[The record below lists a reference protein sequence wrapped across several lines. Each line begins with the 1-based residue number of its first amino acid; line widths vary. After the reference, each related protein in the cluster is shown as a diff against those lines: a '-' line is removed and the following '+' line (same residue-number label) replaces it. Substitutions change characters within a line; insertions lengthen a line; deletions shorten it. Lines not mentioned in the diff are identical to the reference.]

1 MLLSKISIGYLAA
14 IISAYL
20 LGSIPVGLFVVQLL
34 TKKDIRTI
42 GSGRTGGTNAFR
54 AGGIW
59 AGVLTALG
67 DLLKGF
73 GAVYLARLILSSDH
87 LILEAIC
94 AVAVV
99 IGHNWSAFIGFKG
112 GAGTTPTVGAAI
124 ALWPTSAMFL
134 IPLIPALLVLTGY
147 ASVTSTALVVAII
160 ITFVLRWWLADQPV
174 AYIGF
179 AIGAALMVGLSLIP
193 NYRRLIAGTER
204 LVGPRA
210 KAQARRS
217 ENSA

>member
-1 MLLSKISIGYLAA
+1 MILSNTSIGYLAA
-14 IISAYL
+14 TIVAYL
-20 LGSIPVGLFVVQLL
+20 LGSIPMGLFVVQLF

-59 AGVLTALG
+59 TGVFTALG

-73 GAVYLARLILSSDH
+73 GAVYVARLILPGH
-87 LILEAIC
+87 PALEAIC
-94 AVAVV
+94 AVAAVV
-99 IGHNWSAFIGFKG
+99 GHNWSLFIGFKG
-112 GAGTTPTVGAAI
+112 GAGTTPAVGAAI
-124 ALWPTSAMFL
+124 AFWPLSAAFL
-134 IPLIPALLVLTGY
+134 IPLIPSLLLLTGY
-147 ASVTSTALVVAII
+147 ASVTSSVLVVAII
-160 ITFVLRWWLADQPV
+160 VTFVLRWWLADQPV
-174 AYIGF
+174 AYIGY
-179 AIGAALMVGLSLIP
+179 AVGAALMVGLALIP

-217 ENSA
+217 ENGA